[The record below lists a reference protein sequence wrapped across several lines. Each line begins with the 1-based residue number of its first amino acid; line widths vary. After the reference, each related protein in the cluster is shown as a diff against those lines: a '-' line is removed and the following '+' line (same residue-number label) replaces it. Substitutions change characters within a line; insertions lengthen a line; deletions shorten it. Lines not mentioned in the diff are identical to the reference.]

1 MFSNAKI
8 LFEGL
13 TESLLWRRINA
24 QSKNARLLDKIDTTS
39 TAANQLFSLTT
50 INYTEPENDE
60 REKETY
66 NEIINDSFNDLE
78 STKAIPIEKKSF
90 NIVKKKKKYENLYY
104 ITSEEK
110 RGAIFTRKLKPT
122 PFQKNQTKY
131 LLGKRNILIKQFLNR
146 TSDIDGTILQNIS
159 LPNKNKNNKLI
170 NDSANVNLTYNNK
183 KNKVRTTINKQI
195 KNVQM
200 YYNSKNIEYTENLI
214 KKKHLDEI
222 K

>member
-146 TSDIDGTILQNIS
+146 TSDIDGTILQNVS
-159 LPNKNKNNKLI
+159 LPNINKNNKSM
-170 NDSANVNLTYNNK
+170 NDAANVNLTYNNK
-183 KNKVRTTINKQI
+183 KNKVRTNLNKKI
-195 KNVQM
+195 KAAQM

-214 KKKHLDEI
+214 KTKHLDEI
-222 K
+222 

>member
-159 LPNKNKNNKLI
+159 LPNKKKNNKLI
-170 NDSANVNLTYNNK
+170 NDTSNVNLTYNNK
-183 KNKVRTTINKQI
+183 KNKVRTNLNKKI
-195 KNVQM
+195 KAAQM

>member
-13 TESLLWRRINA
+13 TESLLWRRINS

-50 INYTEPENDE
+50 INYTEPEIDE
-60 REKETY
+60 REKDTY
-66 NEIINDSFNDLE
+66 NEIINDSFNEFE
-78 STKAIPIEKKSF
+78 STNAIPIEKKSI

-159 LPNKNKNNKLI
+159 LPNKKKNNKLI
-170 NDSANVNLTYNNK
+170 NDTANVNLTYNNK
-183 KNKVRTTINKQI
+183 KSKVRTNLNKKI
-195 KNVQM
+195 KAAQM

-222 K
+222 

>member
-159 LPNKNKNNKLI
+159 LPNKKKNNKLI
-170 NDSANVNLTYNNK
+170 NDTANVNLTYNNK
-183 KNKVRTTINKQI
+183 KNKVRTNLNKKI
-195 KNVQM
+195 KAAQM

>member
-60 REKETY
+60 REKETH

-90 NIVKKKKKYENLYY
+90 NIV
-104 ITSEEK
+104 
-110 RGAIFTRKLKPT
+110 KPT

-183 KNKVRTTINKQI
+183 KNKVRTNLNKKI
-195 KNVQM
+195 KAAQM

>member
-159 LPNKNKNNKLI
+159 LPNKKNNKLI
-170 NDSANVNLTYNNK
+170 NDTANVNLTYNNK

>member
-8 LFEGL
+8 LFESL
-13 TESLLWRRINA
+13 SESLSWRRLNTESN
-24 QSKNARLLDKIDTTS
+24 KNARLLDKIDTTS
-39 TAANQLFSLTT
+39 SAANQFFNLTT
-50 INYTEPENDE
+50 INYSDPGNN
-60 REKETY
+60 EKQKVNFNEVTY
-66 NEIINDSFNDLE
+66 DSFNDLD
-78 STKAIPIEKKSF
+78 STNAIPIEKKSF

-110 RGAIFTRKLKPT
+110 RYAIFTRKLKPT

-146 TSDIDGTILQNIS
+146 TSDIDGTILQNVS
-159 LPNKNKNNKLI
+159 LPNINKNNKSM
-170 NDSANVNLTYNNK
+170 NDAANVNLTYNNK

-214 KKKHLDEI
+214 KTKHLDEI
-222 K
+222 

>member
-183 KNKVRTTINKQI
+183 KNKVRTNLNKKI
-195 KNVQM
+195 KAAQM